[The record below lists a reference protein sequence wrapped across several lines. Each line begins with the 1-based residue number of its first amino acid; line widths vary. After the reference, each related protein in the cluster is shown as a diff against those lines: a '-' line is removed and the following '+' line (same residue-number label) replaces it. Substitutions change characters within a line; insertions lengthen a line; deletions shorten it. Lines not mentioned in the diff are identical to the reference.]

1 MTIQT
6 NARAIFRAI
15 HIFTVSNWYTC

>member
-15 HIFTVSNWYTC
+15 HIFIVSNWYTC